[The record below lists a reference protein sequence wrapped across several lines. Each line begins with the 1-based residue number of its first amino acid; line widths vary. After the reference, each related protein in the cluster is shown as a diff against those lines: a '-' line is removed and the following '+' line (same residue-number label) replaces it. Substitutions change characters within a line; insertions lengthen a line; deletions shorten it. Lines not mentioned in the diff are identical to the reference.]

1 MNSFIWGGLFMQ
13 SKLNY
18 KRTFFIGL
26 AFLSICSLWQM
37 YDNIIP
43 LMLQNTFGL
52 GETVTGVLMAMD
64 NVLALVLLPVFGS
77 LSDKVDTPLGKR
89 TPFILGGTVLAVI
102 FMMLLPIADKRQ
114 SLGLF
119 VVALFATLLSMGLYR
134 SPAVALMPDLTP
146 NHLRSRANA
155 VINLMGAV
163 GGVYALI
170 MIKLLVGMGDRPDY
184 APLFASI
191 AALMAVA
198 VGVLLITVRENKLR
212 KEIEAMES
220 VGDGTIAETPGENSA
235 QAEVGE
241 DTGKVRTV
249 QTLNGDNSGQKTVLP
264 REVKRSMMFLLVSI
278 FFWFTAYNAVTTA
291 FSRYTRVVWKMEGG
305 SFANCLMVATVAAI
319 LSYIPI
325 GSISAK
331 FGRKKTI
338 MGGVVLMAACYLAAV
353 FVGAYHPLVNIAFA
367 LIGVGWAAIN
377 VNSYP
382 MIVAMSQGSD
392 IGKFTGTYYTFSMAA
407 QIFTPIFSGFLL
419 ENVSYRTLFPYAF
432 LFAMAA
438 LLTMTQVSHGDVKPV
453 KKESILEN
461 FDVDD

>member
-1 MNSFIWGGLFMQ
+1 MQ

-64 NVLALVLLPVFGS
+64 NVLALVLLPMFGS

-170 MIKLLVGMGDRPDY
+170 MIKLLVGKGDRPDY

-249 QTLNGDNSGQKTVLP
+249 QTQNGDNSGQKTVLP

-438 LLTMTQVSHGDVKPV
+438 LLTMTQVRHGDVKPV